1 MNEVVAQLMQHR
13 SVRSFDPTSIP
24 EADLR
29 EIVAAGQMASTSSNV
44 QAYSVVAVT
53 DPALKRELSVL
64 TGNQAYVETCPAF
77 LVWCADLNR
86 LSRAAEAHIA
96 PGEELYADS
105 AESFIVATVD
115 ASLAAQNAAVAVES
129 MGYGICY
136 IGGIRNRIEEVSS
149 LLGIPSLAYPV
160 FGMCVGL
167 PDQSSGQRPR
177 LPVEAVLHWNRYDA
191 ERGHGPV
198 GEYDET
204 MARYLQVRTEG
215 RKSTPW
221 TKIMAEWLT
230 RPNRLHMMDYLKKR
244 GFLKR

>member
-1 MNEVVAQLMQHR
+1 MNEMVAQLMQHR
-13 SVRSFDPTSIP
+13 SVRSFDPSPVP

-44 QAYSVVAVT
+44 QAYSVIAVT

-64 TGNQAYVETCPAF
+64 TGNQAYVESCPVF

-86 LSRAAEAHIA
+86 LSGAAEAHLE
-96 PGEELYADS
+96 PGADAYADS

-115 ASLAAQNAAVAVES
+115 AALAAQNAAIAAES

-136 IGGIRNRIEEVSS
+136 IGGIRNRIEEVSN
-149 LLGIPSLAYPV
+149 LLGIPGLAYPV

-167 PDQSSGQRPR
+167 PDQPSGQRPR
-177 LPVEAVLHWNRYDA
+177 LPVEAVLHRNRYDA
-191 ERGHGPV
+191 EKGRGPV
-198 GEYDET
+198 AEYDET
-204 MARYLQVRTEG
+204 MTRYLRMRTDG

-221 TKIMAEWLT
+221 TRIMAEWLT
-230 RPNRLHMMDYLKKR
+230 RPNRLHMLEYLKKR

>member
-13 SVRSFDPTSIP
+13 SVRSFDPSPIP

-53 DPALKRELSVL
+53 DPGLKRELSVL
-64 TGNQAYVETCPAF
+64 TGNQAYVGTCPVF

-86 LSRAAEAHIA
+86 LSKAAETHIES
-96 PGEELYADS
+96 GVDVYADS

-115 ASLAAQNAAVAVES
+115 AALAAQNAAIAAES

-136 IGGIRNRIEEVSS
+136 IGGIRNRIEEVST
-149 LLGIPSLAYPV
+149 LLGLPSLAYPV

-167 PDQSSGQRPR
+167 PEQPSGQRPR

-191 ERGHGPV
+191 DGGYGPV
-198 GEYDET
+198 AEYDET
-204 MARYLQVRTEG
+204 MTRYLRMRTQG

-230 RPNRLHMMDYLKKR
+230 RPNRLHMLNYLQKR

>member
-1 MNEVVAQLMQHR
+1 MNEVVVKLMQHR
-13 SVRSFDPTSIP
+13 SVRSFDPAPIP
-24 EADLR
+24 EAHLR

-86 LSRAAEAHIA
+86 LSSAAAAHIE
-96 PGEELYADS
+96 PGDETYADS

-115 ASLAAQNAAVAVES
+115 ASLAAQNAAAAAES

-167 PDQSSGQRPR
+167 PDQPGGQRPR
-177 LPVEAVLHWNRYDA
+177 LPVEAVLHWNRYNA
-191 ERGHGPV
+191 EQGLGPV

-204 MARYLQVRTEG
+204 MTRYLQMRTEG

-230 RPNRLHMMDYLKKR
+230 RPNRLEMMEYLKKR
-244 GFLKR
+244 GFLRR